1 MKPYGASVLCCIE
14 DASASSMAALEF
26 AASMACRRRSG
37 DGADLV
43 VVLVCRSP
51 CCILVDP
58 VPAFEWLGAGADV
71 KAMIEGVAAD
81 FGLAPRV
88 DEIAGWS
95 HGDIARIARERRS
108 KAVILPML
116 DDGAGPLIRW
126 RRRGLVS
133 GLIDRTQAVVVDEY

>member
-1 MKPYGASVLCCIE
+1 
-14 DASASSMAALEF
+14 
-26 AASMACRRRSG
+26 
-37 DGADLV
+37 
-43 VVLVCRSP
+43 
-51 CCILVDP
+51 
-58 VPAFEWLGAGADV
+58 
-71 KAMIEGVAAD
+71 VAAD

-133 GLIDRTQAVVVDEY
+133 DLIVRTQAVVVDEY

>member
-51 CCILVDP
+51 CCILIDP
-58 VPAFEWLGAGADV
+58 VPALEWLGAGADV

-108 KAVILPML
+108 KEIGRAHV
-116 DDGAGPLIRW
+116 
-126 RRRGLVS
+126 
-133 GLIDRTQAVVVDEY
+133 

>member
-1 MKPYGASVLCCIE
+1 
-14 DASASSMAALEF
+14 MAALEF

-133 GLIDRTQAVVVDEY
+133 DLIVRTQAVVVDEY